1 MLECVKSVCLV
12 WVTTGLLFLSIS
24 MPKVERSFKLNSEVY
39 SLLIFYI

>member
-24 MPKVERSFKLNSEVY
+24 MPKVERSFKLNSEVN